1 MSGVQA
7 QTVREI
13 GEVMAEA
20 AGVLLSLSEVLDMAH
35 DACPPGTAGRIV
47 GSLHLGAREARQVAG
62 MLDRQV
68 AGMLDRLEMRLS
80 QLETA
85 LLRAERLAEEEE
97 GRP

>member
-1 MSGVQA
+1 MSKA
-7 QTVREI
+7 AETVREI

-62 MLDRQV
+62 MLDR
-68 AGMLDRLEMRLS
+68 LEMQLS
-80 QLETA
+80 RLETA
-85 LLRAERLAEEEE
+85 LLRAERLAEEAE

>member
-20 AGVLLSLSEVLDMAH
+20 AGALLSLSEVLDMAH
-35 DACPPGTAGRIV
+35 DGCPPGTAGWIV

-62 MLDRQV
+62 MLDR
-68 AGMLDRLEMRLS
+68 LEMRLS
-80 QLETA
+80 RLETA